1 MKFVFASYVYS
12 KDFDRPGEWLRHIR
26 FYGGILESLSKN
38 NTVIS
43 IEQIDFEGDLVYNGV
58 QYYFRRFSKLARR
71 FPFKLHYFIK
81 KQQPDVVFIQGLHF
95 PLQVIQ
101 LRLLLGKKVKII
113 VQNHAEKPFTGIKKY
128 LQKIADRCI
137 NAYLFASR
145 DMGLDWIKKGN
156 LASAEKIHE
165 VMEVSSV
172 FYPLERETARAHT
185 GVESR
190 LVFLWVGRLNE
201 NKDPL
206 NVVKA
211 FLQFVDS
218 EPSATLYMIY
228 HTTELLP
235 QINTLLKN
243 SANEN
248 AVKLIGQ
255 IPNDNLLHWYNSA
268 DYILSGSYY
277 EGSGTAVCEA
287 MSCGCIPI
295 VTDISA
301 FRAITDN
308 GNCGLLYEAGN
319 QQALLSALV
328 KSQSMDTSEKQIKT
342 LAWFNQNLSFDAI
355 ARKIQEIAGSL

>member
-12 KDFDRPGEWLRHIR
+12 KDFNRPEGWLRHIR

-43 IEQIDFEGDLVYNGV
+43 IEQIDYEGKLLHKGV
-58 QYYFRRFSKLARR
+58 QYYFKRFSKPGRR

-81 KQQPDVVFIQGLHF
+81 KQQPDVVFIQGLHY

-101 LRLLLGKKVKII
+101 LRLTVGKKVKII

-128 LQKIADRCI
+128 LQKTADRFI
-137 NAYLFASR
+137 DAYLFASR
-145 DMGLDWIKKGN
+145 DMGLDWVKKGN
-156 LASAEKIHE
+156 LANSEKIHE

-172 FYPLERETARAHT
+172 FYPLEKETAKAHT
-185 GVESR
+185 GVEGQP
-190 LVFLWVGRLNE
+190 VFLWVGRLNK

-206 NVVKA
+206 NVIKA

-218 EPSATLYMIY
+218 EPSARLYMIY
-228 HTTELLP
+228 HTAELLP
-235 QINTLLKN
+235 QIKALLEN
-243 SANEN
+243 STNKS
-248 AVKLIGQ
+248 AVKLVGQ
-255 IPNDNLLHWYNSA
+255 ISNDNMLYWYNSA

-295 VTDISA
+295 VTDIPA
-301 FRAITDN
+301 FRAITDS
-308 GNCGLLYEAGN
+308 GECGLLYEAGN

-328 KSQSMDTSEKQIKT
+328 ESQAIDTSESRIKT
-342 LAWFNQNLSFDAI
+342 LGWFNQNLSFDAI
-355 ARKIQEIAGSL
+355 ARKIDEIATSL